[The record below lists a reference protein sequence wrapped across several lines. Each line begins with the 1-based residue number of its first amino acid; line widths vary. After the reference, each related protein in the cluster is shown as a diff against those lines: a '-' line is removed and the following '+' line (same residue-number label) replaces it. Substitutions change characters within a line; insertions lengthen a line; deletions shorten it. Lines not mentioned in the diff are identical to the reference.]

1 MLDGELPEGKVSHL
15 CLTVPGTW
23 NIGNVGVS
31 VNICWIREGIIG
43 QKTARLR
50 CLWVLFYFVGW
61 FVYRVKA
68 FECGNYFIPSRCK
81 LMMQF
86 NEKFW
91 GLKSKAQGCLYSLY
105 SLNLEIT
112 GQKFG
117 VLEKLCMR
125 GLRHPKWLF
134 DLRQGTHWLWTVKYH
149 WTPGKM
155 HNRSSRSRLPLPRL
169 WCLPLPED
177 IPNSAHLWAGL
188 LDNAER

>member
-134 DLRQGTHWLWTVKYH
+134 DLRQGTHWLGLSNIIGH
-149 WTPGKM
+149 QGKCTTD
-155 HNRSSRSRLPLPRL
+155 HHEVVFPSLDYDV
-169 WCLPLPED
+169 CLSQKIYP
-177 IPNSAHLWAGL
+177 IL
-188 LDNAER
+188 LICERGF